1 LGQTELKKGH
11 HAKMSLDNVF
21 RLCPERTVRHKFD
34 VEISVENLAMISS
47 SLGINSIQFVPT
59 SLPEILQ
66 VIDQGLQQDRG
77 VSILQPLQV
86 VGQGFLFQDDI
97 VILSHGKIKG
107 EPPPV
112 GVLCGL
118 VGFLSIP
125 KIISQNNKNLYKNI

>member
-1 LGQTELKKGH
+1 MNLSGKTPWRSFINDVGSGDLPKLMEVKAFM
-11 HAKMSLDNVF
+11 AK
-21 RLCPERTVRHKFD
+21 TVYYPTC
-34 VEISVENLAMISS
+34 SATPSS
-47 SLGINSIQFVPT
+47 SNFRCAGCGRTTPNYADAWHRQSSYCRFSIGW
-59 SLPEILQ
+59 L
-66 VIDQGLQQDRG
+66 
-77 VSILQPLQV
+77 

-97 VILSHGKIKG
+97 GILSHGKIKG

>member
-1 LGQTELKKGH
+1 
-11 HAKMSLDNVF
+11 
-21 RLCPERTVRHKFD
+21 
-34 VEISVENLAMISS
+34 MISS

-97 VILSHGKIKG
+97 GILSHGKIKG

>member
-1 LGQTELKKGH
+1 
-11 HAKMSLDNVF
+11 MSLDNVF

-86 VGQGFLFQDDI
+86 VGQGFLSKMI
-97 VILSHGKIKG
+97 
-107 EPPPV
+107 
-112 GVLCGL
+112 
-118 VGFLSIP
+118 
-125 KIISQNNKNLYKNI
+125 